1 MVFAKLDIPIYYAP
15 LYIGSNADF
24 IWWAL
29 LISDVNKQAA
39 IFRGILMNIMQNF
52 VPNETIICDDRDPP
66 WMNKEIKQ
74 LTEYK
79 KQFYKRF
86 IWSRKTLLYINHF
99 KAFQDELG
107 FWTEW
112 EIKKSLLFKVV
123 SEIIC

>member
-15 LYIGSNADF
+15 LYIGSNADL

-66 WMNKEIKQ
+66 
-74 LTEYK
+74 
-79 KQFYKRF
+79 
-86 IWSRKTLLYINHF
+86 
-99 KAFQDELG
+99 
-107 FWTEW
+107 
-112 EIKKSLLFKVV
+112 
-123 SEIIC
+123 